1 MGKSTATKQAVVVF
15 GALAFGWLAIELAFK
30 PFLDKFRAAIDKSD
44 PTRDPDDVVPP
55 ADSDSDAG
63 ADAGSPQIAHQWGLK
78 LEYVFF
84 SIIIK
89 KLVEFS
95 DLIAK
100 EIRIELMFVLDCNL

>member
-55 ADSDSDAG
+55 ADSDADAG
-63 ADAGSPQIAHQWGLK
+63 AGADVGSPQIAHQ
-78 LEYVFF
+78 
-84 SIIIK
+84 
-89 KLVEFS
+89 
-95 DLIAK
+95 
-100 EIRIELMFVLDCNL
+100 